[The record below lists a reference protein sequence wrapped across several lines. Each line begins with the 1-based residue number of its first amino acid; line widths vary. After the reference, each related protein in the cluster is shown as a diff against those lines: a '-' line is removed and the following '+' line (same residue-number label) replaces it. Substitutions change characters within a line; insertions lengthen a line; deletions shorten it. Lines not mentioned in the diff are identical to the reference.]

1 MSLEILKTFR
11 IFTRFVS
18 KWFGVFPS
26 KLAALASR
34 GKSDGQE
41 PLHYH
46 EGVYALIRRAGDLL
60 VIRKSRGPYEGW
72 LDLPGGSQE
81 PGETAEAALEREL
94 HEELGARMKMRGQ
107 WNPFSLCVTADS
119 KGRKIRFKHQGFI
132 AEVLI
137 HDGASMLPT
146 KNDEDASE
154 VLWVP
159 ISELQSR
166 ADVSAL
172 LRYAISL

>member
-1 MSLEILKTFR
+1 MSLEILKSSRFFKR
-11 IFTRFVS
+11 IVL

-41 PLHYH
+41 PLHHH
-46 EGVYALIRRAGDLL
+46 EGVYALIRRAGELL

-72 LDLPGGSQE
+72 LDLPGGSKE
-81 PGETAEAALEREL
+81 PGESSDAALEREL
-94 HEELGARMKMRGQ
+94 HEELGARIKMRGQ
-107 WNPFSLCVTADS
+107 WKPFSLFVTVDS
-119 KGRKIRFKHQGFI
+119 RGRKIRFEHQGFI

-146 KNDEDASE
+146 KNEDASE
-154 VLWVP
+154 VLWVS

-166 ADVSAL
+166 TDVSAL
-172 LRYAISL
+172 LRYAMSL

>member
-1 MSLEILKTFR
+1 MSLKILENSR
-11 IFTRFVS
+11 IFTRFFL
-18 KWFGVFPS
+18 KWFGVLPS
-26 KLAALASR
+26 TLAALASR
-34 GKSDGQE
+34 GKSDGQD
-41 PLHYH
+41 PLHHH

-81 PGETAEAALEREL
+81 PGETADATLEREL
-94 HEELGARMKMRGQ
+94 YEELGARIKMRGQ

-119 KGRKIRFKHQGFI
+119 KGRQIRFEHQGFI

-172 LRYAISL
+172 LRYAISF